1 VKHTLLLAALF
12 LTTTPA
18 TTFAQNILV
27 NPGFETGSLAPWFAN
42 TGNPQI
48 SNANAHTGT
57 WSVAAFGG
65 DEIRQNFDPITT
77 SSITEVSFWVQR
89 NGGPFDQFTFY
100 YSDNTSEDL
109 FITGTGDQWQFF
121 NVTSDLDPGKS
132 LTAFSIFGTSSGPA
146 FLDDFTIAAAVPE
159 PSTYALLAATLASA
173 AAYRYRRRWLF
184 RRKR

>member
-12 LTTTPA
+12 LTPA
-18 TTFAQNILV
+18 VAHAQNILV

-42 TGNPQI
+42 DGNPQI

-89 NGGPFDQFTFY
+89 NGGPFDFVEFF
-100 YSDNTSEDL
+100 YSDNTNEG
-109 FITGTGDQWQFF
+109 FIVSGTGDQWQFF
-121 NVTSDLDPGKS
+121 NITSNLDAGKS
-132 LTAFSIFGTSSGPA
+132 LTGIAVYGTTAGPA
-146 FLDDFTIAAAVPE
+146 FLDDFTVAAAVPE

-173 AAYRYRRRWLF
+173 AAYRYRRRWF
-184 RRKR
+184 PRRKR